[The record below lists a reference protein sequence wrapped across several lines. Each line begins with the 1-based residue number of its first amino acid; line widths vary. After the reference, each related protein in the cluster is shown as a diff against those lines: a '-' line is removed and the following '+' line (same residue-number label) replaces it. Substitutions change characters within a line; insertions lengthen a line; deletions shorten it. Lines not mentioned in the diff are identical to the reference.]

1 MQFRIC
7 TPRNGL
13 SYHSIKIF
21 SKSVWLHPSLAWK
34 RPQVGLLRSPLTC
47 LDRLTANRWR
57 SLCAENRLVYTHQK
71 IVQKSLLATTF
82 FPDTR
87 LKKWTRTLWQ
97 RHWCVTAMY
106 LHVWMSEWTLIIL
119 SVWVLYLADWWH
131 WNKSQNW
138 K

>member
-1 MQFRIC
+1 MIA
-7 TPRNGL
+7 
-13 SYHSIKIF
+13 
-21 SKSVWLHPSLAWK
+21 SLAWK
-34 RPQVGLLRSPLTC
+34 RLQVGLLRSPLTR
-47 LDRLTANRWR
+47 LDYLTANRWR
-57 SLCAENRLVYTHQK
+57 SLCAENRLVYTHKK

-119 SVWVLYLADWWH
+119 SVWVLYLAVKLIGDIKIKVKIENRNSAINYVEINFKICHPQWS
-131 WNKSQNW
+131 K
-138 K
+138 

>member
-1 MQFRIC
+1 MIA
-7 TPRNGL
+7 
-13 SYHSIKIF
+13 
-21 SKSVWLHPSLAWK
+21 SLAWK

-71 IVQKSLLATTF
+71 IVQDCFSYYF

-119 SVWVLYLADWWH
+119 SVWVLYLAVKLIGDIEIKVKIENRNSAINYAEINFKICH
-131 WNKSQNW
+131 PQRSK
-138 K
+138 